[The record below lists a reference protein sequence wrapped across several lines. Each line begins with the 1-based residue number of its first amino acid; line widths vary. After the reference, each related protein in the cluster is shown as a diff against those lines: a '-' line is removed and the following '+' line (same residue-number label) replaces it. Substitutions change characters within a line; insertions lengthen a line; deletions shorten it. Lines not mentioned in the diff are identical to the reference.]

1 MRDFAEME
9 NNNKAKAR
17 CHEAASDEAE
27 VDRLSKL
34 PDHVLLNILERVR
47 TIDALRTCILS
58 KRMLKLP
65 PMLSLLDIDIG
76 SLARYIKPKVD
87 TTNRIFQY
95 NTVVAAIIEK
105 VLSAR
110 NPEIPIRKLRVRF
123 CLRPDE
129 CLSISQVVAHAM
141 ATQKLDVAE
150 FVVLTETI
158 CLKCTEDHLLCYAK
172 HFNSWLGDCPAV
184 FAGLTR
190 LWLRNMRFG
199 ELDIPNILSACKR
212 LESLRLSY
220 CDAGV
225 QSVLQ
230 VEHAQ
235 LVELHIDYGEFEAV
249 QLSCLPKLQRVKYLG
264 WSYQRSPDFWFC
276 AAAFKANPRKRWC

>member
-1 MRDFAEME
+1 ME

-95 NTVVAAIIEK
+95 NTAVAAIIEK
-105 VLSAR
+105 VLSVR

-158 CLKCTEDHLLCYAK
+158 CLKCTEDHLLCYAP
-172 HFNSWLGDCPAV
+172 SASIV
-184 FAGLTR
+184 GLVIVLPCLLVSR
-190 LWLRNMRFG
+190 
-199 ELDIPNILSACKR
+199 AC
-212 LESLRLSY
+212 
-220 CDAGV
+220 G
-225 QSVLQ
+225 
-230 VEHAQ
+230 
-235 LVELHIDYGEFEAV
+235 
-249 QLSCLPKLQRVKYLG
+249 
-264 WSYQRSPDFWFC
+264 C
-276 AAAFKANPRKRWC
+276 AI